1 MSLLISYR
9 LITTLLINF
18 TKSSSFVVYNRFP
31 VHCAVMG
38 GNLACLQWLVDTHL
52 CPISVHKELKSG
64 RPHSLQTS
72 ACRTLLDLA
81 MTGRPKVDILVYLIH
96 KGLSIHDVKNPL
108 LLPKT
113 LESLLQSGGLP
124 NQRDS
129 ILHDLHTIESSPDE
143 SVTTMED
150 LCILCC
156 EKPMDC
162 ALVPCG
168 HQVCCSDCGKQLN
181 KCPICKVS
189 CSILRIFRR

>member
-1 MSLLISYR
+1 MMPPYR
-9 LITTLLINF
+9 FICAILTM
-18 TKSSSFVVYNRFP
+18 SSSFVPHNRFP

-52 CPISVHKELKSG
+52 CPISVHREPNSG
-64 RPHSLQTS
+64 RPQSLQTS
-72 ACRTLLDLA
+72 ASRTLLDLA

-96 KGLSIHDVKNPL
+96 KGLNINDVKNPL

-113 LESLLQSGGLP
+113 LEALLQSGGLP
-124 NQRDS
+124 SHRDS
-129 ILHDLHTIESSPDE
+129 IHDLHEIESSPDE
-143 SVTTMED
+143 SVTTMDD

-156 EKPMDC
+156 EKSMDC

-168 HQVCCSDCGKQLN
+168 HQVCCADCGKQL
-181 KCPICKVS
+181 KTCPLCKVP